1 MGGVRKQGVF
11 RVEILRFKWSFCSN
25 SIKEAFPRFAGIPVH
40 GNLFFCV
47 KRHFQ
52 WGFAMNEAPSMQYFD
67 PLRMVRVRVRVRARG
82 DYRSSYL
89 QAGGHSFLSS
99 PCFDTPDVNKNGA
112 FVVPF
117 GMPSYIHFRSIWPE
131 FSVEKVRIS
140 HDLLLES
147 FLFHISVQFRGEIK
161 LSKCRKPREGRFN
174 HVTGINWLL
183 FVLILVDISYY
194 YFFKSDYII

>member
-1 MGGVRKQGVF
+1 MDNQSTKCFSMV
-11 RVEILRFKWSFCSN
+11 
-25 SIKEAFPRFAGIPVH
+25 KEAFPRFAGIPVH

-117 GMPSYIHFRSIWPE
+117 GMPSYIHFRSI
-131 FSVEKVRIS
+131 
-140 HDLLLES
+140 
-147 FLFHISVQFRGEIK
+147 
-161 LSKCRKPREGRFN
+161 
-174 HVTGINWLL
+174 
-183 FVLILVDISYY
+183 
-194 YFFKSDYII
+194 